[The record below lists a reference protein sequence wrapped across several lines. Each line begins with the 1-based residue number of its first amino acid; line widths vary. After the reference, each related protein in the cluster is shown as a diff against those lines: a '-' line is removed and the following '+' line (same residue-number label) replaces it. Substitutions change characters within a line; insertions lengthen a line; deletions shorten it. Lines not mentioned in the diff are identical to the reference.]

1 MYKTPISCQPHHTG
15 VRQSLSS
22 PAKARTELRSIFV
35 SQVGLHNWMV
45 WCVALLEDT
54 ADAQCVGVRAAGG
67 ARHLTPVGAPSSV
80 KRGRQMGAIP
90 TMMLDRVRT
99 LSDGSCRGSC

>member
-1 MYKTPISCQPHHTG
+1 MTLGQRLHSSG
-15 VRQSLSS
+15 LSF
-22 PAKARTELRSIFV
+22 PKNAGIHKMVTRTKCDHKDTCSVIFV

-80 KRGRQMGAIP
+80 KRGR
-90 TMMLDRVRT
+90 
-99 LSDGSCRGSC
+99 